1 MNNLKSSFTNI
12 YIASIRRVILVVV
25 DYESERATLW
35 IFSYFTQIQS
45 FILFYLP
52 SKVFKG
58 VSSNS

>member
-12 YIASIRRVILVVV
+12 ACIRRVILFVV

-58 VSSNS
+58 VGSNS